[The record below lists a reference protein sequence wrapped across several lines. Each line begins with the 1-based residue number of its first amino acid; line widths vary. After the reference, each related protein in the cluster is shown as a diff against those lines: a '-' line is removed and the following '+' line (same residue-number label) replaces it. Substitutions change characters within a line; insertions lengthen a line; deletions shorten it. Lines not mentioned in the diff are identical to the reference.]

1 MANKSKIRKRIIR
14 KIRKADFEQLDVVID
29 IEEEIEWENQSQRK
43 KKTEKITKLLI
54 DDFRETYNEICEE
67 LKVDRCIGSV
77 SGNIIKENKN
87 KENKNK
93 ENNNGEKKEDDI
105 DFDSID

>member
-1 MANKSKIRKRIIR
+1 MANKSKIRKSIIR
-14 KIRKADFEQLDVVID
+14 KIRTADFEQLDVVID

-54 DDFRETYNEICEE
+54 DDFRETYNEVCEE

-87 KENKNK
+87 KENNDK
-93 ENNNGEKKEDDI
+93 NGEKEEKDNI

>member
-1 MANKSKIRKRIIR
+1 MANKSKIRKSIIR
-14 KIRKADFEQLDVVID
+14 KIRTADFEQLDVVID
-29 IEEEIEWENQSQRK
+29 IEEEIEWENQAQRK
-43 KKTEKITKLLI
+43 KKTGKITKLLI
-54 DDFRETYNEICEE
+54 DDFRETYNEVCEE

-87 KENKNK
+87 KKN
-93 ENNNGEKKEDDI
+93 NDNDDGEKKADDI